1 MCGRYRAGVQGTLM
15 FTRAEDVV
23 PDEERPGLLR
33 APVGENDDIGDVRV
47 CELRDLSESGV
58 TELGLEE
65 AGFETVDLS
74 ANTALQRTLDE
85 VRDAD
90 RLTDETAAAL
100 REAIAGTTIS
110 LANGRTL
117 QIDLVADDGLFHRR
131 SGPNGI
137 DVNARGI
144 EGINGHGG
152 AAYVH
157 GDQDVYGTPL
167 RQLMHGAAPD
177 MFRHLTPDGRNDD
190 ASTFLLNLWIPLHAP
205 VQPLALMD
213 VRTLDGRRH
222 QLRYGLP
229 VDGFLE
235 REDDA
240 TVNDIWNFLHHEDQ
254 QWYVRPDMGN
264 GEAYLFNT
272 LGTPHGAAILPGEAA
287 IAELFVALHDAADG
301 LPAAPVSTPLPA
313 DAPPA
318 IRALW
323 ERMTE
328 LLAADRE
335 AATWPAEARA
345 AADAAI
351 RRSIEMRLIATLV
364 D

>member
-1 MCGRYRAGVQGTLM
+1 M
-15 FTRAEDVV
+15 FTRPDDVV

-33 APVGENDDIGDVRV
+33 APVGEGDDIGDVRL
-47 CELRDLSESGV
+47 CELRDLSAPDV
-58 TELGLEE
+58 TEPGLEV

-74 ANTALQRTLDE
+74 GNVELQQTLDD

-90 RLTDETAAAL
+90 CLTNETAAAL
-100 REAIAGTTIS
+100 REAVAGTMVS
-110 LANGRTL
+110 LANGRSL
-117 QIDLVADDGLFHRR
+117 KVDLVADDGLFHRR

-152 AAYVH
+152 AAFVH

-213 VRTLDGRRH
+213 VRTLDARRH

-229 VDGFLE
+229 VDGFLD

-240 TVNDIWNFLHHEDQ
+240 TVNDIWNFLYDGGQ

-287 IAELFVALHDAADG
+287 VAELFVALSDAAHG
-301 LPAAPVSTPLPA
+301 LATEPVSSPLPA

-328 LLAADRE
+328 VLAADRE
-335 AATWPAEARA
+335 DATWEAEARA

>member
-1 MCGRYRAGVQGTLM
+1 M
-15 FTRAEDVV
+15 FTRPDDVV

-33 APVGENDDIGDVRV
+33 APVGEGDDIGDVRV
-47 CELRDLSESGV
+47 CELRDLGAPDVAEP
-58 TELGLEE
+58 GLEE

-74 ANTALQRTLDE
+74 GNVELQLALDD
-85 VRDAD
+85 VRERD
-90 RLTDETAAAL
+90 RLTGDTAAAL
-100 REAIAGTTIS
+100 REAVAGITIS

-117 QIDLVADDGLFHRR
+117 KVDLVADDGLFHRR

-152 AAYVH
+152 AAFVH

-177 MFRHLTPDGRNDD
+177 MFRHITPDGRNDD
-190 ASTFLLNLWIPLHAP
+190 ASTFLLNLWMPLHAP

-213 VRTLDGRRH
+213 VRTLDARRH

-235 REDDA
+235 RDEDA
-240 TVNDIWNFLHHEDQ
+240 TVNDIWNFLYDEGQH
-254 QWYVRPDMGN
+254 WYVRTDMGN
-264 GEAYLFNT
+264 GEAYVFNT

-287 IAELFVALHDAADG
+287 VAELFVALREAAAGRAPD
-301 LPAAPVSTPLPA
+301 PARTPLPA

-318 IRALW
+318 VRALW
-323 ERMTE
+323 ARMSE
-328 LLAADRE
+328 VLAADRE
-335 AATWPAEARA
+335 DAAWTAQAEA

-351 RRSIEMRLIATLV
+351 RRSIEMRVIATLV